1 MNMKLMMDNKWR
13 FEHAKVSMTEPG
25 HNESDSTMDLRYNEV
40 PV

>member
-1 MNMKLMMDNKWR
+1 MMMMMNNKRR

-25 HNESDSTMDLRYNEV
+25 HNESDSTMNLRYNEV